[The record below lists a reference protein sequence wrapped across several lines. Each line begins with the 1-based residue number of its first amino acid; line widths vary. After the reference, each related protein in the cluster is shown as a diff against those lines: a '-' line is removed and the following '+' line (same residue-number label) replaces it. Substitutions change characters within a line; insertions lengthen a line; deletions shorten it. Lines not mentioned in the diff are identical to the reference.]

1 MDPRDATSTSF
12 LNSEAEAALRLLRVD
27 DIGQAR
33 LRALRAA
40 FGGGPSGGP
49 SSGLAL
55 AIDAD
60 AQEFAQ
66 AIGVDVLEAGRMQRS
81 ARAQDLTDELRVMGA
96 LGVRAVLEGDADF
109 PELLLASHDPP
120 LLLLVR
126 GALESTPEA
135 AVAIVGARRATPY
148 GRVQAG
154 RLAAAPQ

>member
-40 FGGGPSGGP
+40 FGGGPSCGPSCGPSGGP

-81 ARAQDLTDELRVMGA
+81 ARAGSHGRIA
-96 LGVRAVLEGDADF
+96 GD
-109 PELLLASHDPP
+109 
-120 LLLLVR
+120 
-126 GALESTPEA
+126 
-135 AVAIVGARRATPY
+135 
-148 GRVQAG
+148 GRVG
-154 RLAAAPQ
+154 RTCGS